1 MDALD
6 ALAAACLVPL
16 AIAAILSGLDDL
28 TLDAA
33 LAWNWLRGRRTRLSG
48 TEAEL
53 RSIPEKRIALL
64 IPLWHEQTVIGKM
77 LDRNLSAVRYRN
89 YHVFAG
95 AYPNDPA
102 TMDAVRQAEERYFN
116 VHLAVVPHNG
126 PTSKADCLN
135 WIVQAMRAY
144 EEACGKRFDVVVTH
158 DAEDVLHPD
167 SLSWINLYAERYD
180 MVQVPVLPLATPL
193 RKFTHGVYC
202 DEFAEYQT
210 KDVPMRT
217 FLRGFLP
224 SNGVGTG
231 YTRRALDRLAEDADH
246 RIFDPECLTEDY
258 ECGLRLHHLGFR
270 QIFLPLSFENGEPV
284 ATREYFPQG
293 FRPAVRQRTRW
304 VTGICLQSWAK
315 HGWGRGVAQRY
326 WFWRDRK
333 GLIGNPLSLLG
344 NLVCLY
350 GLATLA
356 WSKLTGGPW
365 GLRGCADSPY
375 EQALL
380 GSALLVQLH
389 RLFVRTVCAARI
401 YGASFAAGTP
411 LRAVWSNWINGL
423 ATLNALYQYA
433 RARLLRV
440 PLVWLK
446 TEHTYPSTPHE
457 SLQPVEVVPE
467 AADLM
472 ARPEILRTLP
482 WRLMQRWE
490 VVPTQVSGGTL
501 YLAAKAPPKAGLLD
515 EIRSHTRL
523 RVRVQVV
530 PQDTLG
536 ELLRRA
542 GPVRQRPAQVR

>member
-1 MDALD
+1 MDVLD
-6 ALAAACLVPL
+6 GLVAACLIPL
-16 AIAAILSGLDDL
+16 AIAAIVSGLDDL
-28 TLDAA
+28 ALDVA
-33 LAWNWLRGRRTRLSG
+33 LAWSWLRRKRTRQSMPRPERERL
-48 TEAEL
+48 
-53 RSIPEKRIALL
+53 PEKRIAVL
-64 IPLWHEQTVIGKM
+64 IPLWREEAVIGRM
-77 LDRNLSAVRYRN
+77 LERNLGAVRYRN
-89 YHVFAG
+89 YQVFAG

-102 TMDAVRQAEERYFN
+102 TMEAVREAEERYPN

-144 EEACGKRFDVVVTH
+144 EEACGERFDIAVTH

-180 MVQVPVLPLATPL
+180 MIQVPVLPLATPS
-193 RKFTHGVYC
+193 RKITHGVYC

-217 FLRGFLP
+217 VLKGFLP

-246 RIFDPECLTEDY
+246 RIFDPNCLTEDY
-258 ECGLRLHHLGFR
+258 DCGLRLHRLGFP
-270 QIFLPLSFENGEPV
+270 QIFIPLSFEKGEPV
-284 ATREYFPQG
+284 ATREYFPQR
-293 FRPAVRQRTRW
+293 FRQAFRQRTRW

-315 HGWGRGVAQRY
+315 HGWGRSAAQLY

-356 WSKLTGGPW
+356 WSKLSGNPW
-365 GLRGCADSPY
+365 SLGACAQSPG

-380 GSALLVQLH
+380 GSALLLQLH
-389 RLFVRTVCAARI
+389 RLLVRTLCTARI
-401 YGASFAAGTP
+401 YGAAFAAGTP
-411 LRAVWSNWINGL
+411 LRAVWANWINGL
-423 ATLNALYQYA
+423 ATLSALHQYA

-446 TEHTYPSTPHE
+446 TEHTYPA
-457 SLQPVEVVPE
+457 QAVE
-467 AADLM
+467 AARPEE
-472 ARPEILRTLP
+472 AAPVAAAFATRPEILRTLP
-482 WRLMQRWE
+482 WRLMRRWE

-501 YLAAKAPPKAGLLD
+501 YLASKAPPAAGFMA
-515 EIRSHTRL
+515 EIRRHTRL
-523 RVRVQVV
+523 RVRVQIV
-530 PQDTLG
+530 PQESFD

-542 GPVRQRPAQVR
+542 EPTRRPAQVR